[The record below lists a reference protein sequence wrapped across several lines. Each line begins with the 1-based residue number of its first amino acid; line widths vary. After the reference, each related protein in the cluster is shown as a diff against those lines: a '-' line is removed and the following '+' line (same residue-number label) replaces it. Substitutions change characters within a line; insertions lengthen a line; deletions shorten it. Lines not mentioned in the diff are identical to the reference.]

1 MANVVIES
9 VLAEEAQADLQ
20 VRASKEK
27 AAALIADAKA
37 AAVRMKEEA
46 QQKAASLLAAC
57 AEEAKAQAAEAAVK
71 NEEAIRKQESDLR
84 EAAGQKTHLAADAVL
99 FLLQKD

>member
-1 MANVVIES
+1 MANIVIES

-20 VRASKEK
+20 IRASKEK

-57 AEEAKAQAAEAAVK
+57 AEEAKAKAAEAAVK